1 MSPAHPLLAL
11 QRRAGNSAV
20 AQLVAAATAPSGS
33 ASAGADTAA
42 HLSSPRFKGD
52 QVLEACFDDRAR
64 LQVGS
69 SGAAV
74 SKVHRLDVMFAED
87 TGAEQVDVRG
97 AAAFGERDLRDA
109 VCPDATLR
117 DLTAPARS
125 AAGPAVVEVVMSGE
139 ALSWPAELELDA
151 DDIAEAAEVR
161 QRLMVLF
168 AALAQTGPL
177 YLGTAVEW
185 LPPAPDELTLPERWL
200 PGDLWWSDRLDT
212 RDPRLRPDLEAILGV
227 RPARLRG
234 GHVIRAGGLLDV
246 DAPVPDEPL
255 AAGGA
260 TARRLALAL
269 ALDRESTVAGPG

>member
-1 MSPAHPLLAL
+1 MIPPYLVTGLCAAGPAGVLA
-11 QRRAGNSAV
+11 
-20 AQLVAAATAPSGS
+20 
-33 ASAGADTAA
+33 
-42 HLSSPRFKGD
+42 
-52 QVLEACFDDRAR
+52 DR
-64 LQVGS
+64 
-69 SGAAV
+69 
-74 SKVHRLDVMFAED
+74 
-87 TGAEQVDVRG
+87 VRG
-97 AAAFGERDLRDA
+97 IRDA
-109 VCPDATLR
+109 VCPDADVR
-117 DLTAPARS
+117 DLTAPALS

-139 ALSWPAELELDA
+139 ALSWPAGLELDA

-161 QRLMVLF
+161 QRLVVLF
-168 AALAQTGPL
+168 AALARTGPL

-200 PGDLWWSDRLDT
+200 PGDLWWPDHLDT